1 MNNSGAQ
8 RVVPIILVIIVIVIA
23 VAALLSV
30 GRSIFGGETEP
41 VVNTGKE
48 SLLNTSLDRS
58 VRMTV
63 RGPIVGDNV
72 FHTYTITA
80 TPTTR
85 NLTTY
90 QGYLQSQLETTD
102 LANNSKAYEQFVYA
116 LDRADMME
124 GDELEGDADDMR
136 GVCAT
141 GKLYRYEVL
150 QGSNVVKSLWTT
162 TCSKSKG
169 SLRAVNQSLVRLFN
183 VQIPDSAKLTNKV
196 NL

>member
-1 MNNSGAQ
+1 MNSSGAQ
-8 RVVPIILVIIVIVIA
+8 KIVPIILVLIVIVVA
-23 VAALLSV
+23 VAALVSV
-30 GRSIFGGETEP
+30 GRTIFGGPSEP
-41 VVNTGKE
+41 IVNTGKE
-48 SLLNTSLDRS
+48 ALTNTSLDRS

-80 TPTTR
+80 TPTSR

-90 QGYLQSQLETTD
+90 EGYMQNQLDSSD
-102 LANNSKAYEQFVYA
+102 LANNSKAYEQFVFA

-124 GDELEGDADDMR
+124 GDELEGEANDMR

-141 GKLYRYEVL
+141 GKAYKYEVF

-162 TCSKSKG
+162 TCGRSKG
-169 SLRAVNQSLVRLFN
+169 SLKAANQSLVRLFN
-183 VQIPDSAKLTNKV
+183 AQIPGYTKLTGKV

>member
-1 MNNSGAQ
+1 MDNSGVQ
-8 RVVPIILVIIVIVIA
+8 RIVPIVLVLIVIIIA
-23 VAALLSV
+23 VAALVSV
-30 GRSIFGGETEP
+30 ARNLFGGETEP

-48 SLLNTSLDRS
+48 ALVNTSLDRS
-58 VRMTV
+58 VRLTV
-63 RGPIVGDNV
+63 RGRIVGDNV
-72 FHTYTITA
+72 FHSYTITA

-90 QGYLQSQLETTD
+90 QGYLQNQLETSD

-124 GDELEGDADDMR
+124 GRELEGDADDLR

-141 GKLYRYEVL
+141 GYLYRYEVL
-150 QGSNVVKSLWTT
+150 QGTNVVKSLWTT
-162 TCSKSKG
+162 SCSREKG
-169 SLRAVNQSLVRLFN
+169 SLKANNQALARLFRA
-183 VQIPDSAKLTNKV
+183 QIPDAAKMTNKV